1 MRDSE
6 VRGITPDA
14 SSVADAEAARDAVP
28 AGLAAREAER
38 SRGTELS
45 RAPELSRGTELSRE
59 SEFNRGPELG
69 GSSKPAA
76 ARVAPSALL
85 IAVTVRAAD
94 RSVGMHARRYLMAF
108 LRAAPAVNFG
118 TREAAI

>member
-38 SRGTELS
+38 
-45 RAPELSRGTELSRE
+45 SRGTELSRE